1 LTELAGDTDTSIR
14 TKSVTIHP
22 TDEIAIATN
31 TTTYVQH
38 LETRPWRPTDT
49 LRLVTVT
56 LLSVTVFVATGCRTT
71 QQTWNQ
77 RALRAEALHSDRELD
92 RAEEKYRTLLDEAS
106 PESRDAR
113 SIHRRL
119 AELEL
124 DRDRPETAIE
134 HLQRAW
140 RGHDDEVAASAHF
153 RTGEVHDAWLD
164 QSERAESLWFD
175 VLAGYPNSATAE
187 KTAEML
193 ARRFAKRRRP
203 EAFASRAE
211 EIHDAIADG
220 MVADNL
226 MFWVARG
233 YQLAHDSART
243 SDATPAAEQ
252 WYRRL
257 LRRHP
262 QSSMADDAH
271 WELAQL
277 YESRQSWR
285 RATDH
290 YRSLAQMYRPSW
302 LVGSYSS
309 PYASRSRY
317 RLGLIHLLFT
327 DDYSAATDQFNQYL
341 QDFPTLRYAD
351 DSAWHLA
358 HIERLRRNPGD
369 YRQKLRRFID
379 DYPQSRYIP
388 RAKSILAGDSDST
401 VTSRRD

>member
-1 LTELAGDTDTSIR
+1 MTGLAGDTDTSAR
-14 TKSVTIHP
+14 AKSVTIHP
-22 TDEIAIATN
+22 TDGIAIGTN
-31 TTTYVQH
+31 TATYPQ
-38 LETRPWRPTDT
+38 RPNASPWRSTET
-49 LRLVTVT
+49 SRLITVA
-56 LLSVTVFVATGCRTT
+56 LLSISVFAATACRTT
-71 QQTWNQ
+71 QHTWDQ

-92 RAEEKYRTLLDEAS
+92 RAEKKYRTLLDEVPPA
-106 PESRDAR
+106 SRDAR
-113 SIHRRL
+113 YIHRRL

-134 HLQRAW
+134 HLRRAW

-164 QSERAESLWFD
+164 QVERAESLWFD
-175 VLAGYPNSATAE
+175 VLAHYPNSATAE
-187 KTAEML
+187 KTAEVL

-203 EAFASRAE
+203 ETFASRAE
-211 EIHDAIADG
+211 EIHESIADG
-220 MVADNL
+220 MAADNL
-226 MFWVARG
+226 MFWVARS
-233 YQLAHDSART
+233 YQLAPNSSHT
-243 SDATPAAEQ
+243 TAAER

-262 QSSMADDAH
+262 ESSMADDAH
-271 WELAQL
+271 WELAQV
-277 YESRQSWR
+277 YESRQMWR
-285 RATDH
+285 RAIDH
-290 YRSLAQMYRPSW
+290 YRSLAEMYRPSW

-327 DDYSAATDQFNQYL
+327 GDYSAATDQFNRYL
-341 QDFPTLRYAD
+341 RDFPTLRYAD

-358 HIERLRRNPGD
+358 HIQRLRRKPDD
-369 YRQKLRRFID
+369 YRRKLRRFID